1 MVTNARR
8 VVVLCDSTKL
18 GNDYLVS
25 FAPLDAVDVVV
36 TDSGAP
42 QSLVAD
48 LESHGVNVVIADSL

>member
-1 MVTNARR
+1 M
-8 VVVLCDSTKL
+8 VLCDSTKL

-42 QSLVAD
+42 PSLLTE
-48 LESHGVNVVIADSL
+48 LEDHGVEVVVAGSL